1 MGLAVLVCGVVAW
14 AQGYTPVTVVVTGP
28 DGAAVAGAEI
38 RVTPGSPAGDKLIT
52 DEQGRAQL
60 GMPAGEY
67 KLHVTAQG
75 FAGADKTLVVAD
87 KAADADGVAG
97 GGSGVEW
104 RDGGD
109 GTGADVAGC
118 GSAGDDGGGGA
129 RMRGRRRNRRRQC

>member
-1 MGLAVLVCGVVAW
+1 MRVGLAVLVCGLAAW

-67 KLHVTAQG
+67 KLHVTAEG
-75 FAGADKTLVVAD
+75 FAGVDKALVVAESRRRWRWRWRRLRHR
-87 KAADADGVAG
+87 VAG
-97 GGSGVEW
+97 P
-104 RDGGD
+104 R
-109 GTGADVAGC
+109 
-118 GSAGDDGGGGA
+118 
-129 RMRGRRRNRRRQC
+129 